1 MKRMP
6 SVVFFFIL
14 LLMSVLSC
22 VKEDRES
29 CPCRLMLDLSGID
42 TSVVKVLN
50 IQAFNSDGVV
60 FSDTLSI
67 EDFDCIYVR
76 EVPRDDMRLTLWGG
90 CNAHED
96 LHIPYGME
104 CPPLYMSSFDADA
117 RGETVFRKVVLL
129 KNHCNLTVLFEGR
142 EQMPYSL
149 TFRGNVDGYDNDGS
163 PSAGEFSCVAYPSQ
177 TDASRVILPRQ
188 TDDSLLL
195 DVEDMESS
203 VLKTFAIGKYLTA
216 SGYDWTEDNLED
228 ATVILDYHVTG
239 ITITYKGW
247 DEEYTYD
254 IIL

>member
-76 EVPRDDMRLTLWGG
+76 EVP
-90 CNAHED
+90 
-96 LHIPYGME
+96 
-104 CPPLYMSSFDADA
+104 
-117 RGETVFRKVVLL
+117 
-129 KNHCNLTVLFEGR
+129 
-142 EQMPYSL
+142 YSL

-216 SGYDWTEDNLED
+216 SGYDWAEENLED